1 MILFLFASCDDKD
14 HDLFTIDE
22 RNALHHMQWEPLAL
36 DESNQFSGDS
46 EAISF
51 GEVLFY
57 DGGLS
62 PEGIAC
68 SNCHDPDLGFS
79 DGLTLS
85 IGVSE
90 TARHSQSLLFSGHQ
104 RWYTWDG
111 SCDTLWCQATGP
123 IEKSNEMGSSRTH
136 VGHYISDSPG
146 LLAQYESLFGDFPD
160 VSSWPTDASPNIENE
175 GHISAWESMP
185 VEDQEAATQVLVNVT
200 KSIAAFEEGLVP
212 NPAPIDSF
220 IELFMDNEQ
229 SAAQSLSKQQRN
241 GLRLFIIEG
250 ECHFCHSGPLGT
262 NFEFHNVSLPPL
274 EWLDQDDL
282 GRYNGI
288 DNLIDSEFNSASQHS
303 DAPNGLKASR
313 LSHLLQTTEQLGQF
327 KVPTLRQ
334 LVDTA
339 PYMHGGHFETL
350 EEVVTHYSDMD
361 DPALQ
366 GHTEDFL
373 QPRNWSQQE
382 IEDVISFLMMFSI
395 EKQTD

>member
-1 MILFLFASCDDKD
+1 MILFLFVSCDDKN
-14 HDLFTIDE
+14 HDLFSIDE
-22 RNALHHMQWEPLAL
+22 RNALHHMQWQPLAL
-36 DESNQFSGDS
+36 DETNQFSGDS
-46 EAISF
+46 QAISF
-51 GEVLFY
+51 GEELFY
-57 DGGLS
+57 EEGLS

-79 DGLTLS
+79 DGLSVS

-90 TARHSQSLLFSGHQ
+90 TSRHSPSLWFSGYQ

-123 IEKSNEMGSSRTH
+123 IEKSNEMGSTRTRVSH
-136 VGHYISDSPG
+136 FISDSPD
-146 LLAQYESLFGDFPD
+146 LIAQYESLFGDFPN
-160 VSSWPTDASPNIENE
+160 VSSWPIDASPNIENE
-175 GHISAWESMP
+175 EHNSAWLSMS
-185 VEDQEAATQVLVNVT
+185 VEEQEAATQVLVNVT
-200 KSIAAFEEGLVP
+200 KSIAAFEESLVL
-212 NPAPIDSF
+212 NSAPIDDF
-220 IELFMDNEQ
+220 ILLFMDNEQ
-229 SAAQSLSKQQRN
+229 NAAQSLTDQERN
-241 GLRLFIIEG
+241 GMRLFIEEG
-250 ECHFCHSGPLGT
+250 ECHLCHSGPLGT
-262 NFEFHNVSLPPL
+262 NFEFHNIALPSSD
-274 EWLDQDDL
+274 WVDQSDL

-288 DNLIDSEFNSASQHS
+288 DNLIYSEFNSSSPHS
-303 DAPNGLKASR
+303 DAPTGIKASR

-350 EEVVTHYSDMD
+350 EEVVTHYSDMN

-373 QPRNWSQQE
+373 QPRNWSKEE

-395 EKQTD
+395 ENQTD